1 MKKEVIIQG
10 NICLLYKWWKN
21 FKWRAMIF
29 EMFISLKDNLEELY
43 HDMIKVTIIIRL
55 TSSLSFID

>member
-1 MKKEVIIQG
+1 
-10 NICLLYKWWKN
+10 
-21 FKWRAMIF
+21 MIF